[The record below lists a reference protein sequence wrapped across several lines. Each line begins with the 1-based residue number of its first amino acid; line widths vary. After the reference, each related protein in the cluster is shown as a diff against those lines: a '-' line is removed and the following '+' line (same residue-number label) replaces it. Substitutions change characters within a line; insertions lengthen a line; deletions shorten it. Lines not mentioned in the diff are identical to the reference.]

1 MLGRDHL
8 IANTAS
14 LAILSTGM
22 ATLAEQPVVSPLG
35 ALAPATTA
43 VISAFTQYGG
53 IDPFAVTGLGLV
65 FFYIGTLL
73 PDIDSEHSMLG
84 RHIHLPME
92 HRTWTHAVWLP
103 LIFIVAGF
111 AFPPLWWA
119 ALGYVLHLFW
129 DSLSRGGVCWFYPIS
144 RYVSYSGGAKVKRGH
159 WLKLY
164 SVGGV
169 SEYILTAIIAAAGII
184 CVYLYFDGPVPLQ
197 T

>member
-22 ATLAEQPVVSPLG
+22 MRLAEQPVASPVG

-43 VISAFTQYGG
+43 VISAFTQYGS
-53 IDPFAVTGLGLV
+53 IDTSAVIGLGLV

-73 PDIDSEHSMLG
+73 PDIDNERSMLG
-84 RHIHLPME
+84 RYIHLPME
-92 HRTWTHAVWLP
+92 HRTWTHAIWLP
-103 LIFIVAGF
+103 LIFVLAGF

-144 RYVSYSGGAKVKRGH
+144 RYVSYSGGAKVKRRH
-159 WLKLY
+159 WVKLY

-169 SEYILTAIIAAAGII
+169 SEYIVTGIIVAVAII
-184 CVYLYFDGPVPLQ
+184 CVYLYFGGPVPW
-197 T
+197 

>member
-22 ATLAEQPVVSPLG
+22 MTLAEQPVASPVG

-43 VISAFTQYGG
+43 VISAFTQYGS
-53 IDPFAVTGLGLV
+53 IDPSAVIGLGLV

-73 PDIDSEHSMLG
+73 PDIDSERSMLG
-84 RHIHLPME
+84 RYIHLPME
-92 HRTWTHAVWLP
+92 HRTWTHAIWLP
-103 LIFIVAGF
+103 LIFVLAGF

-144 RYVSYSGGAKVKRGH
+144 GYVSYSGGAKVKHRH
-159 WLKLY
+159 WAKLY

-169 SEYILTAIIAAAGII
+169 SEYIVTGSIVVVAIV
-184 CVYLYFDGPVPLQ
+184 CVYLYFGGPVPW
-197 T
+197 

>member
-103 LIFIVAGF
+103 LIFTVAGF

-184 CVYLYFDGPVPLQ
+184 CVYLYFDGPVPL
-197 T
+197 